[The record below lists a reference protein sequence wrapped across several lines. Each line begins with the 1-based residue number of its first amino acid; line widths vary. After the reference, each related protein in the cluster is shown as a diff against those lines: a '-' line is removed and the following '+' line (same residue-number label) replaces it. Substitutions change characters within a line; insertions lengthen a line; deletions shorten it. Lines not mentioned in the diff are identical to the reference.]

1 MHWTV
6 EQLEEYLEHCRLRQ
20 SDTTTVEVKSGRR
33 GMPQSLGATL
43 CAFANMP
50 RGGTVI
56 IGVSEPDFV
65 VQGVDSPA
73 TIESALADQ
82 ARTLVEPAPYIETQ
96 TLYVAGR
103 AVVLGH
109 VEGLLPHQR
118 PALYRGRPYL
128 RMADGDYVMSS
139 NDLRMVE
146 VDKLHAREA
155 MAYDSVPV
163 PGSGLDVCEKSKVK
177 SAIVELRKATPRLT
191 EVSDTELLELFRVV
205 DVQGQLSVAG
215 LYALGRFPQGF
226 FPDLHISA
234 AVQYPAGDEGPRTRN
249 LEEFYGSVPELVD
262 AAVAWVERNIDV
274 DLVYGTDGHVREV
287 PELPMAAVR
296 EVIANA
302 VVHRD
307 LGPESLGAGK
317 FITIRLTRQALIVT
331 SPGGLRGISVEELS
345 GTILSPVAVNP
356 RLYTLATK
364 LRLDDGERVIEGQGG
379 GMRVVFDSLR
389 RAGLRAPTLIDTGVR
404 FTVILWRPTKGNE
417 PDNASFHQA
426 PVEPPLVSPPS
437 AVEPTSSVVED
448 SLVAQLGGNAALVL
462 SALRRQGALPLVDI
476 VANTHLTRGQVRYAL
491 DKLMKSGRVVMNGK
505 HGDRATRY
513 APHDPD
519 TE

>member
-1 MHWTV
+1 
-6 EQLEEYLEHCRLRQ
+6 
-20 SDTTTVEVKSGRR
+20 
-33 GMPQSLGATL
+33 
-43 CAFANMP
+43 
-50 RGGTVI
+50 
-56 IGVSEPDFV
+56 
-65 VQGVDSPA
+65 
-73 TIESALADQ
+73 
-82 ARTLVEPAPYIETQ
+82 
-96 TLYVAGR
+96 
-103 AVVLGH
+103 
-109 VEGLLPHQR
+109 
-118 PALYRGRPYL
+118 
-128 RMADGDYVMSS
+128 
-139 NDLRMVE
+139 
-146 VDKLHAREA
+146 
-155 MAYDSVPV
+155 
-163 PGSGLDVCEKSKVK
+163 
-177 SAIVELRKATPRLT
+177 
-191 EVSDTELLELFRVV
+191 
-205 DVQGQLSVAG
+205 
-215 LYALGRFPQGF
+215 
-226 FPDLHISA
+226 
-234 AVQYPAGDEGPRTRN
+234 
-249 LEEFYGSVPELVD
+249 
-262 AAVAWVERNIDV
+262 
-274 DLVYGTDGHVREV
+274 
-287 PELPMAAVR
+287 MAAVR

-389 RAGLRAPTLIDTGVR
+389 RVGLRPPTLIDTGVR
-404 FTVILWRPTKGNE
+404 FTVIMWRPTKDNE
-417 PDNASFHQA
+417 LDNASFHQA

-476 VANTHLTRGQVRYAL
+476 VANTRLTRGQVRYAL